1 MLSAVLGRD
10 ISVDCLLS
18 WVGTSTVL
26 IVCCPG
32 KGHQQCCLLSYVG
45 TSIVLSAVLGRDI
58 SVDCLLSWE
67 GTSTVLSAV
76 LCRDINSVVC
86 CPG

>member
-1 MLSAVLGRD
+1 MLIVCCPGKGHQQCCLLTWVGTSTVLSAVLGRDINSVDCLLSWEGTSTVLSADLGRD

-32 KGHQQCCLLSYVG
+32 
-45 TSIVLSAVLGRDI
+45 
-58 SVDCLLSWE
+58 
-67 GTSTVLSAV
+67 
-76 LCRDINSVVC
+76 
-86 CPG
+86 